1 MAFNRSWNYFGVK
14 KMNCVLID
22 ACGWAALIDAGLNLD
37 VSMSKVIGK
46 PKYLL
51 LSKVREELISLSNHR
66 KGLLLDLLD
75 RKSEFIEAPEGIRH
89 TDGMLL
95 DLSTKNGWPVLT
107 VDRRLKERLINN
119 GGSYIEVTSR
129 NVLRLIHN

>member
-1 MAFNRSWNYFGVK
+1 MS
-14 KMNCVLID
+14 CVLID

>member
-1 MAFNRSWNYFGVK
+1 MELFWGES
-14 KMNCVLID
+14 MSCVLID
-22 ACGWAALIDAGLNLD
+22 ACGWAALMDAGLNLD

-51 LSKVREELISLSNHR
+51 LSKVREELISLSKHR

-75 RKSEFIEAPEGIRH
+75 SKSEVIEAPEGSRH
-89 TDGMLL
+89 TDRMLL

>member
-1 MAFNRSWNYFGVK
+1 MELFWGES
-14 KMNCVLID
+14 MNCVLID

-89 TDGMLL
+89 TDRMLL

>member
-1 MAFNRSWNYFGVK
+1 MELFWGES
-14 KMNCVLID
+14 MSCVLID
-22 ACGWAALIDAGLNLD
+22 ACGWAALMDAGLNLD

-51 LSKVREELISLSNHR
+51 LSKVREELISLSKHR

-75 RKSEFIEAPEGIRH
+75 SKSELIEAPEGIRH
-89 TDGMLL
+89 TDRMLL

-119 GGSYIEVTSR
+119 G
-129 NVLRLIHN
+129 

>member
-1 MAFNRSWNYFGVK
+1 MELFWGES
-14 KMNCVLID
+14 MNCVLID

>member
-1 MAFNRSWNYFGVK
+1 
-14 KMNCVLID
+14 MNCVLID

-66 KGLLLDLLD
+66 TGLLLDLLD

>member
-1 MAFNRSWNYFGVK
+1 MAFDRPWNYFGVK

>member
-14 KMNCVLID
+14 RMNCVLID

-51 LSKVREELISLSNHR
+51 LSKVREELISLSKHR
-66 KGLLLDLLD
+66 KGLLIDLLD
-75 RKSEFIEAPEGIRH
+75 SRAEIIQAPMKSGILMECYLNYQRVM
-89 TDGMLL
+89 DGQ
-95 DLSTKNGWPVLT
+95 S
-107 VDRRLKERLINN
+107 
-119 GGSYIEVTSR
+119 
-129 NVLRLIHN
+129 

>member
-1 MAFNRSWNYFGVK
+1 MELFWGES
-14 KMNCVLID
+14 MNCVLID

-75 RKSEFIEAPEGIRH
+75 RKSEFIEAPEGMRH

>member
-1 MAFNRSWNYFGVK
+1 MELFWGES
-14 KMNCVLID
+14 MSCVLID

>member
-1 MAFNRSWNYFGVK
+1 MELFWGES
-14 KMNCVLID
+14 MSCVLID

-51 LSKVREELISLSNHR
+51 LSKVREELISLSKHR

-75 RKSEFIEAPEGIRH
+75 SKSELIEAPEGIRH
-89 TDGMLL
+89 TDRMLL

>member
-1 MAFNRSWNYFGVK
+1 MELFWGES
-14 KMNCVLID
+14 MSCVLID
-22 ACGWAALIDAGLNLD
+22 ACGWAALMDAGLNLD

-51 LSKVREELISLSNHR
+51 LSKVREELISLSKHR

-75 RKSEFIEAPEGIRH
+75 SKSELIEAPEGIRH
-89 TDGMLL
+89 TDRMLL

>member
-1 MAFNRSWNYFGVK
+1 MELFWGES
-14 KMNCVLID
+14 MNCVLID

-51 LSKVREELISLSNHR
+51 LSKVREELISLSKHR

-75 RKSEFIEAPEGIRH
+75 SKSELIEAPEGIRH
-89 TDGMLL
+89 TDRMLL

>member
-1 MAFNRSWNYFGVK
+1 MAFDRPWNYFGVK

-46 PKYLL
+46 PRYLL
-51 LSKVREELISLSNHR
+51 LVKVREELISLSKHR
-66 KGLLLDLLD
+66 KGLLINLLD
-75 RKSEFIEAPEGIRH
+75 SRVEIIQAPDGIRH

-95 DLSTKNGWPVLT
+95 ELSKTNGWPVLT
-107 VDRRLKERLINN
+107 VDRRLKERLMNN

-129 NVLRLIHN
+129 NVLRLIQN

>member
-1 MAFNRSWNYFGVK
+1 MELFWGES
-14 KMNCVLID
+14 MSCVLID
-22 ACGWAALIDAGLNLD
+22 ACGWAALMDAGLNLD

-51 LSKVREELISLSNHR
+51 LSKVREELISLSKHR

-75 RKSEFIEAPEGIRH
+75 SKSELIETPEGIRH
-89 TDGMLL
+89 TDRMLL

>member
-1 MAFNRSWNYFGVK
+1 MELFWGES
-14 KMNCVLID
+14 MNCVLID

-95 DLSTKNGWPVLT
+95 DLSTKNGWPV
-107 VDRRLKERLINN
+107 RLGN
-119 GGSYIEVTSR
+119 
-129 NVLRLIHN
+129 

>member
-1 MAFNRSWNYFGVK
+1 MAFDRPRNYFGVK

-51 LSKVREELISLSNHR
+51 LSKVREELVSLSKHR

-75 RKSEFIEAPEGIRH
+75 SKSELIEAPEGTRH
-89 TDGMLL
+89 TDRMLL
-95 DLSTKNGWPVLT
+95 DLSTRNGWPVLT

-129 NVLRLIHN
+129 NILRLIQN

>member
-1 MAFNRSWNYFGVK
+1 MELFWGES
-14 KMNCVLID
+14 MNCVLID

-66 KGLLLDLLD
+66 KGLLLDLLY

>member
-1 MAFNRSWNYFGVK
+1 MELFWGES
-14 KMNCVLID
+14 MSCVLID
-22 ACGWAALIDAGLNLD
+22 ACGWAALMDAGLNLD

-89 TDGMLL
+89 TDRMLL

>member
-1 MAFNRSWNYFGVK
+1 MELFWGES
-14 KMNCVLID
+14 MSCVLID
-22 ACGWAALIDAGLNLD
+22 ACGWAALMDAGLNLD

-51 LSKVREELISLSNHR
+51 LSKVREELISLSKHR

-75 RKSEFIEAPEGIRH
+75 SKSELIDAPEGIRH
-89 TDGMLL
+89 TDRMLL

>member
-1 MAFNRSWNYFGVK
+1 MELFWGES
-14 KMNCVLID
+14 MNCVLID
-22 ACGWAALIDAGLNLD
+22 ACGWAALMDAGLNLD

-51 LSKVREELISLSNHR
+51 LSKVREELISLSKHR

-75 RKSEFIEAPEGIRH
+75 SKSELIEAPEGIRH
-89 TDGMLL
+89 TDRMLL

>member
-1 MAFNRSWNYFGVK
+1 MDLFWGES
-14 KMNCVLID
+14 MSCVLID
-22 ACGWAALIDAGLNLD
+22 ACGWAALMDAGLNLD

-51 LSKVREELISLSNHR
+51 LSKVREELISLSKHR

-75 RKSEFIEAPEGIRH
+75 SKSELIEAPEGIRH
-89 TDGMLL
+89 TDRMLL

>member
-1 MAFNRSWNYFGVK
+1 MS
-14 KMNCVLID
+14 CVLID

-107 VDRRLKERLINN
+107 VDRRLKERLMNN

>member
-1 MAFNRSWNYFGVK
+1 MAINWPWNNCRVRLV
-14 KMNCVLID
+14 NCVLID

-37 VSMSKVIGK
+37 VAMSKVIGK
-46 PKYLL
+46 PRYLL
-51 LSKVREELISLSNHR
+51 LEKVREELISLSKQR
-66 KGLLLDLLD
+66 KGLLLKLLD
-75 RKSEFIEAPEGIRH
+75 SKSEIIAAPKELRH

-95 DLSTKNGWPVLT
+95 ELSKENNWPVLT

-129 NVLRLIHN
+129 NVLILIQN

>member
-1 MAFNRSWNYFGVK
+1 MELFWGES
-14 KMNCVLID
+14 MSCVLID
-22 ACGWAALIDAGLNLD
+22 ACGWAALMDAGLNLD

-51 LSKVREELISLSNHR
+51 LSKVREELISLSKHR

-75 RKSEFIEAPEGIRH
+75 SKSELIEAPEGIRH
-89 TDGMLL
+89 TDRVLL